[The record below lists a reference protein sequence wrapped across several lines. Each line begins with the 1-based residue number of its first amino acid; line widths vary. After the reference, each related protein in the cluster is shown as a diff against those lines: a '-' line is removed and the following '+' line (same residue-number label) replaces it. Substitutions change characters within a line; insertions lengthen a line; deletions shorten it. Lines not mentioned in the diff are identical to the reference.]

1 MYLLLELYISKFSI
15 FLSAGIGIKRG
26 KKNLKTADSDMLYAM
41 EDLKKEHGL
50 LVDTIWHE
58 AFDRIGIQERE
69 YLISCLRKEEKI
81 TSPRVKLSTIHAAK
95 GGESDNVIVLT
106 DIANSSWVE
115 MGRNPEGE
123 NRTFYV
129 AVTRTRENLHIVQ
142 PMTNKYFQVAY

>member
-1 MYLLLELYISKFSI
+1 ML
-15 FLSAGIGIKRG
+15 G
-26 KKNLKTADSDMLYAM
+26 KPLKTADEDLFYDM
-41 EDLKKEHGL
+41 DTLKKEHGL
-50 LVDTIWHE
+50 LVDCIWHE
-58 AFDRIGIQERE
+58 AFDLIGVQERE

-81 TSPRVKLSTIHAAK
+81 SKPRVKLSTIHGAK
-95 GGESDNVIVLT
+95 GGEADNVLVLT
-106 DIANSSWVE
+106 DIANSAWVE